1 MALAPAQ
8 IGPAGR
14 AVIVKIGKAE
24 TVMLAEFVPEQNP
37 FAPTTEYVEETVGL
51 TTIKDAFDPL
61 LHEYVEAPEAVIV
74 VERPIHIVD
83 GEETIVIGNEI
94 APVEMVI
101 LSVLIQP
108 ELLPVTE

>member
-37 FAPTTEYVEETVGL
+37 FAPTTEYV
-51 TTIKDAFDPL
+51 
-61 LHEYVEAPEAVIV
+61 
-74 VERPIHIVD
+74 
-83 GEETIVIGNEI
+83 
-94 APVEMVI
+94 
-101 LSVLIQP
+101 
-108 ELLPVTE
+108 